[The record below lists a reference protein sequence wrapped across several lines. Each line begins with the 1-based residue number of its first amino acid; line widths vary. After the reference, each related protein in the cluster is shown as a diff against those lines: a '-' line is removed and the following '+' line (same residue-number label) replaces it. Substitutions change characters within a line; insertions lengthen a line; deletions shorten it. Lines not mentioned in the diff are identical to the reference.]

1 MLYYGKEMIKC
12 LNKVRMYNGNIK
24 YKSKFVSTSL
34 IFLLGILLG
43 VFAKWLDNLSIDNTI
58 WWQNINGNI

>member
-1 MLYYGKEMIKC
+1 MIKC

-24 YKSKFVSTSL
+24 YKSKFVSTAL

-43 VFAKWLDNLSIDNTI
+43 MFAKWLDNLSIDNTI
-58 WWQNINGNI
+58 WW